1 MILALKENTVRASLE
16 NILLVLYKENKGI
29 KHTFPIGFK
38 AGYLDPFWETTGIQ
52 IGVFLTGENVI
63 NTACFRFRNLK
74 VTLRGT
80 SMWPLYSFPPFL
92 IYVCTTYFIY

>member
-38 AGYLDPFWETTGIQ
+38 AGYLDPF
-52 IGVFLTGENVI
+52 
-63 NTACFRFRNLK
+63 
-74 VTLRGT
+74 
-80 SMWPLYSFPPFL
+80 
-92 IYVCTTYFIY
+92 